1 MLILKNFILS
11 VLLILVV
18 STNAESK
25 NEIFFIDIEFIIN
38 NSTIGKRTLDELSKK
53 NIEQNKILLKKKK
66 IIEDNDNE
74 IKKVKNVISEKDLK
88 DKINL
93 LKKQISEF
101 NKEKSII
108 DQNFTNE
115 KNQKL
120 DDLFKKINPVI
131 SKYMEANSIAIVF
144 KKKYIYL
151 GDINYDI
158 TTKVLEI
165 VNKEFKWNDKYPYKK
180 WNNQLAAP
188 QRANAFNWWTL
199 WY

>member
-165 VNKEFKWNDKYPYKK
+165 VNKEFK
-180 WNNQLAAP
+180 
-188 QRANAFNWWTL
+188 
-199 WY
+199 